1 MQDPCPDDARRST
14 HTPSQDS
21 TASTYDHRLN
31 NTKPPQPPHPL
42 QQWCARSTLAGAAAA
57 RSCHAQHAAVH
68 PLRSRRALTSDLL
81 LRLQMSFMFAASP
94 STQDENTT
102 ADTAISLSPK
112 TPNECPGT
120 PVIVPCDQW
129 DEEEEETEPAEKDLS
144 SPTWQYAWAEACD
157 EQDGEA
163 APAAERQLTEAEEL
177 TKLRTEN
184 QQLTNQLVQFH
195 TVLQEHMEL
204 VGNAAAECS
213 PAQRATAAV
222 PAAASTWGSWFRAAQ
237 SNEELRDTEKA
248 AAKTAADAIRSAAET
263 AADTAADSALALL
276 GHPEL
281 APSVE
286 RLIDTNAAAI
296 EEEALEYVDAL
307 IDASAGGPGEPIQPV
322 EATCNTSDDR
332 TMLWAYSGSAD
343 ELALAEQAGSPTAAA
358 SEGWSLREWAMTRPT
373 TALGYVGRGAALAA
387 GVAGLYAAARYG
399 GPPAARALGSIRE
412 RLPAAPS
419 LLSGSSS
426 STTTASGSTSGGST
440 SSVKVQ
446 DLVDARKDM
455 VALLQG
461 IPEVLQACVKHG
473 GESSMEVGH
482 AYS

>member
-1 MQDPCPDDARRST
+1 
-14 HTPSQDS
+14 
-21 TASTYDHRLN
+21 
-31 NTKPPQPPHPL
+31 
-42 QQWCARSTLAGAAAA
+42 
-57 RSCHAQHAAVH
+57 
-68 PLRSRRALTSDLL
+68 
-81 LRLQMSFMFAASP
+81 MSFMFAASP

-129 DEEEEETEPAEKDLS
+129 DEEEETEPAEKDLS

-177 TKLRTEN
+177 AKLRTEN

-222 PAAASTWGSWFRAAQ
+222 PAAASSWGSWFRAAQ
-237 SNEELRDTEKA
+237 SNEELRNTEKA

-263 AADTAADSALALL
+263 AADTAADSALASL

-286 RLIDTNAAAI
+286 RLIDANAAAI

-426 STTTASGSTSGGST
+426 STTTAYGSTSGDR
-440 SSVKVQ
+440 Q
-446 DLVDARKDM
+446 HQW
-455 VALLQG
+455 LQG